1 MTLESGASR
10 LLPRRVPRR
19 PVRIPPILRGIRS
32 GGPRT
37 KYGNRHGDWSPSL
50 AVPVWATALIRFP
63 VWIVNGKKGM
73 TIVSAATASEPKVY
87 DTLIV
92 GGEVVDPGAGLQG
105 VLDVAIRDGRIA
117 EVGPDLDRSKAREEV
132 DATGGIITPG
142 LVDLHTHVYW
152 GATYWGIEAD
162 PVAART
168 GVTTWL
174 DVGSSGSYSWP
185 AFRRFLIEPSKSRI
199 FALLN
204 ASSIGLIAPTWE
216 FSNLDYLD
224 LDLAEAI
231 VNANR
236 DLILGIKAR
245 IDQNTTRGVG
255 IRALELARELAD
267 RVGLPLMT
275 HIGYGPPTIDEVA
288 PLLRPGDILTHC
300 FTGGDMK
307 IVDDTGVPNPA
318 IMALRDRGLILD
330 IGHGTGSFS
339 YDTAEAM
346 LQAGVMPDV
355 ISSDIH
361 QMAVQGPMFDLPTT
375 LSKFLNL
382 GLTLPE
388 VIERA
393 TSRPAAAM
401 RRPDLGTLQP
411 GSVADVAIFSLEE
424 GDYVF
429 RDVRMQP
436 RRGTK
441 RLINTLTMI
450 DGEVLERAPELPL
463 QPWSAIPEWQRGVVD
478 PGVDRME

>member
-1 MTLESGASR
+1 MKGKSDVS
-10 LLPRRVPRR
+10 
-19 PVRIPPILRGIRS
+19 
-32 GGPRT
+32 
-37 KYGNRHGDWSPSL
+37 
-50 AVPVWATALIRFP
+50 TA
-63 VWIVNGKKGM
+63 
-73 TIVSAATASEPKVY
+73 ASEARIF

-92 GGEVVDPGAGLQG
+92 GGEVIDPGVGLQG
-105 VLDVAIRDGRIA
+105 ALDVAIRDGRIA
-117 EVGPDLDRSKAREEV
+117 EVAPNLDRSKAREV
-132 DATGGIITPG
+132 IDATGGVVTPG

-216 FSNLDYLD
+216 FANLDYCD
-224 LDLAEAI
+224 LDLAETI

-307 IVDDTGVPNPA
+307 IVDDEGVPNPA
-318 IMALRDRGLILD
+318 IMALREQGLILD

-346 LQAGVMPDV
+346 LKAGVKPDV

-361 QMAVQGPMFDLPTT
+361 QMAIQGPMFDLPTT

-401 RRPDLGTLQP
+401 RRPDLGTLKP
-411 GSVADVAIFSLEE
+411 GSVADVAIFRLEE
-424 GDYVF
+424 GEYVF
-429 RDVRMQP
+429 RDVRMNP
-436 RRGTK
+436 RRGST
-441 RLINTLTMI
+441 RLVNTLTMI
-450 DGEVLERAPELPL
+450 DGEVLGHAPELPL
-463 QPWSAIPEWQRGVVD
+463 QPWSGIPEWQRGVVA
-478 PGVDRME
+478 PEKDRMDG

>member
-1 MTLESGASR
+1 
-10 LLPRRVPRR
+10 
-19 PVRIPPILRGIRS
+19 
-32 GGPRT
+32 
-37 KYGNRHGDWSPSL
+37 
-50 AVPVWATALIRFP
+50 
-63 VWIVNGKKGM
+63 
-73 TIVSAATASEPKVY
+73 
-87 DTLIV
+87 
-92 GGEVVDPGAGLQG
+92 
-105 VLDVAIRDGRIA
+105 
-117 EVGPDLDRSKAREEV
+117 
-132 DATGGIITPG
+132 
-142 LVDLHTHVYW
+142 
-152 GATYWGIEAD
+152 
-162 PVAART
+162 
-168 GVTTWL
+168 
-174 DVGSSGSYSWP
+174 
-185 AFRRFLIEPSKSRI
+185 
-199 FALLN
+199 LLN

-436 RRGTK
+436 RRGSK

-463 QPWSAIPEWQRGVVD
+463 QPWSAIPEWQREVVD
-478 PGVDRME
+478 PGVDRMD

>member
-1 MTLESGASR
+1 VSDAAAGKTYD
-10 LLPRRVPRR
+10 
-19 PVRIPPILRGIRS
+19 ILI
-32 GGPRT
+32 T
-37 KYGNRHGDWSPSL
+37 
-50 AVPVWATALIRFP
+50 
-63 VWIVNGKKGM
+63 
-73 TIVSAATASEPKVY
+73 
-87 DTLIV
+87 
-92 GGEVVDPGAGLQG
+92 GGEVVDPGAGLEG
-105 VLDVAIRDGRIA
+105 MLDVAIRDGRVAQVAPGI
-117 EVGPDLDRSKAREEV
+117 DRASARETI
-132 DATGGIITPG
+132 DASGQIVTPG

-185 AFRRFLIEPSKSRI
+185 GFRRFIAEPSRARI

-204 ASSIGLIAPTWE
+204 LSSIGLIAPTWE
-216 FSNLDYLD
+216 FANPDYCD
-224 LDLAEAI
+224 LDLAETI
-231 VNANR
+231 VDANR

-267 RVGLPLMT
+267 RVGLPLMV
-275 HIGYGPPTIDEVA
+275 HIGYGPPTLAEVS

-300 FTGGDMK
+300 FTGGDMR
-307 IVDDTGVPNPA
+307 IVDDAGNPDPA
-318 IMALRDRGLILD
+318 IMALHDKGLTLD

-339 YDTAEAM
+339 YQTAETM

-361 QMAVQGPMFDLPTT
+361 QMAIQGPMFDLPTT

-382 GLTLPE
+382 GLSVPD

-401 RRPDLGTLQP
+401 RRPDLGSLKP
-411 GSVADVAIFSLEE
+411 GSMADVGLFRLEE

-429 RDVRMQP
+429 RDVHMNARPGKQ
-436 RRGTK
+436 
-441 RLINTLTMI
+441 RLINTLTLI
-450 DGEVLERAPELPL
+450 DGQILPRIPESPL
-463 QPWSAIPEWQRGVVD
+463 QPWAAIPEHQRRILPPD
-478 PGVDRME
+478 QERMDG

>member
-1 MTLESGASR
+1 MS
-10 LLPRRVPRR
+10 
-19 PVRIPPILRGIRS
+19 
-32 GGPRT
+32 
-37 KYGNRHGDWSPSL
+37 
-50 AVPVWATALIRFP
+50 AT
-63 VWIVNGKKGM
+63 
-73 TIVSAATASEPKVY
+73 TAGEPTVF

-92 GGEVVDPGAGLQG
+92 GGEVVDPGAGLLG
-105 VLDVAIRDGRIA
+105 ALDVAIRDGRIV
-117 EVGPDLDRSKAREEV
+117 EVGPNLDRSKGREIV

-216 FSNLDYLD
+216 FANLDYCD
-224 LDLAEAI
+224 LDLAETI

-275 HIGYGPPTIDEVA
+275 HIGYGPPTIAEVA

-307 IVDDTGVPNPA
+307 IVDDAGVPNSA
-318 IMALRDRGLILD
+318 IMALREQGLILD

-346 LQAGVMPDV
+346 LKAGVKPDV

-361 QMAVQGPMFDLPTT
+361 QMAIQGPMFDLPTT

-382 GLTLPE
+382 GLSLPE

-401 RRPDLGTLQP
+401 RRPELGTLKP
-411 GSVADVAIFSLEE
+411 GSVADVAIFRLEE
-424 GDYVF
+424 GEYVF
-429 RDVRMQP
+429 RDVRMNP
-436 RRGTK
+436 RRGSV
-441 RLINTLTMI
+441 RLVNTLTMI
-450 DGEVLERAPELPL
+450 DGEVLERRPELPL
-463 QPWSAIPEWQRGVVD
+463 QPWSGIPEWQRGVVG
-478 PGVDRME
+478 PEKDRMER